1 MYPTPSSG
9 NDAAGVTTWTTPV
22 ATTDWTFNSVAA
34 GGGTNITANVA
45 ISVTKYGNLMKMIF
59 TNNHASLPAYVQTLK
74 ARGTPLTATD
84 TTFIREEDSTSQGKY
99 GDRTWPMRSK
109 FVPNTQEA
117 LDWANFHLSIYKD
130 PVPHLSMTFSANR
143 SENHLDEMLLRE
155 IGDRVTIR
163 ANGDA
168 GLGLNTDFFIERIH
182 HRITKFGTDH
192 RVTYLLSE
200 AAGFSDFWVL
210 NTSVLDTTTRLA
222 Y

>member
-1 MYPTPSSG
+1 
-9 NDAAGVTTWTTPV
+9 
-22 ATTDWTFNSVAA
+22 
-34 GGGTNITANVA
+34 
-45 ISVTKYGNLMKMIF
+45 
-59 TNNHASLPAYVQTLK
+59 
-74 ARGTPLTATD
+74 
-84 TTFIREEDSTSQGKY
+84 
-99 GDRTWPMRSK
+99 
-109 FVPNTQEA
+109 
-117 LDWANFHLSIYKD
+117 
-130 PVPHLSMTFSANR
+130 
-143 SENHLDEMLLRE
+143 MLLRE